1 MRETREKD
9 SQKSSEQK
17 IVANKKTKS
26 PEFVAE
32 VLTEEIVVQP
42 KKKALS
48 ATNISQLI
56 AHSFNEVIS
65 LFVTTFLISY
75 IYSVSTNYMLNIGL
89 FYVFNYLSMGIFYLI
104 ISKIIVKTNRV
115 IFYRLAL
122 VVKAGFIVLI
132 IFVGKDLAKLVMLA
146 GGLYGFSEAC
156 YWSSFNLM
164 KNELV
169 RKSSM
174 KLYSSLQQ
182 IFGRIISVVG
192 PIVLGTIIDAE
203 SFLTSA
209 IVVAVIVVIQ
219 LIVSFIIKSN
229 RPEGSN
235 FDLKDFFK
243 DVKNLG
249 EKKSL
254 VTQMFGLSLCYGLTD
269 SVAPLNTILVM
280 LVYNSN
286 ASLGY
291 ISALAAVASILILV
305 FLSRFTKPGKNILIY
320 TTIGL
325 FQLGVAIMM
334 FLGINKTVIIIYTI
348 VYGGFQYAHKYS
360 FDVCRNVLLKRLNM
374 YSSIDE
380 YQAIIESCLLSTRI
394 IMYGMIALF
403 GYISYTVAGTDGLVL
418 SAKILSLVSMSFI
431 FILNILIGL
440 YEKKLVK
447 YNIL

>member
-1 MRETREKD
+1 
-9 SQKSSEQK
+9 
-17 IVANKKTKS
+17 
-26 PEFVAE
+26 
-32 VLTEEIVVQP
+32 
-42 KKKALS
+42 
-48 ATNISQLI
+48 
-56 AHSFNEVIS
+56 
-65 LFVTTFLISY
+65 
-75 IYSVSTNYMLNIGL
+75 
-89 FYVFNYLSMGIFYLI
+89 
-104 ISKIIVKTNRV
+104 
-115 IFYRLAL
+115 
-122 VVKAGFIVLI
+122 
-132 IFVGKDLAKLVMLA
+132 
-146 GGLYGFSEAC
+146 
-156 YWSSFNLM
+156 
-164 KNELV
+164 
-169 RKSSM
+169 
-174 KLYSSLQQ
+174 
-182 IFGRIISVVG
+182 
-192 PIVLGTIIDAE
+192 
-203 SFLTSA
+203 
-209 IVVAVIVVIQ
+209 
-219 LIVSFIIKSN
+219 
-229 RPEGSN
+229 
-235 FDLKDFFK
+235 
-243 DVKNLG
+243 
-249 EKKSL
+249 
-254 VTQMFGLSLCYGLTD
+254 MFGLSLCYGLTD